1 MDGHPI
7 EAQLSTTVQ
16 QAQITTLEVENQK
29 LRSFLESSRSV
40 DQATGAVSVQYSVP
54 PSEAFELLRAMA
66 KSQRRNF
73 REYAEEV
80 LVNGGRFP
88 APPIANRS
96 SQASA

>member
-1 MDGHPI
+1 MDVHPI
-7 EAQLSTTVQ
+7 EAHLSTTVQ
-16 QAQITTLEVENQK
+16 QERLATLEAENQK

-88 APPIANRS
+88 APPVAKS
-96 SQASA
+96 H

>member
-1 MDGHPI
+1 MDI
-7 EAQLSTTVQ
+7 DLTEAQLGATVQ
-16 QAQITTLEVENQK
+16 QERIATLEAENKK

-40 DQATGAVSVQYSVP
+40 DQATGAVSIQYGVP

-80 LVNGGRFP
+80 LVNRGRFP
-88 APPIANRS
+88 PPPVA
-96 SQASA
+96 